1 LRFAGV
7 RSSWLQPRQPDA
19 ISFVSQRRAA
29 VVAAAMVGTVATVLA
44 VTTINVALPALLR
57 EFGIGHDS
65 LQWFAT
71 GFLAATT
78 ATMLATAWLVDTF
91 GQRRTFLGTIAVFFV
106 GSMLGAVSWDVGS
119 MIVARVLQGAAA
131 GVMQPLSMIALFEV
145 FAPEERGRAM
155 GIFGFG
161 VVLAPAIGP
170 AVGGLLMEMFG
181 WRAIFLLSVP
191 FCLAAWPLGTR
202 SLSDA
207 RGAGSRRRFDWQG
220 AVLLTA
226 ALFALLD
233 LPVVGHR
240 AGWTTAPTLL
250 HAVLALG
257 LAAAFVFW
265 EKRAQAPLLSLG
277 LFSNRSFRAAL
288 IVAFAYGLGLFGST
302 YLVPVFVQDI
312 AGYSPAKAG
321 NLLLWPGLVLAVT
334 IALSGRLTDRA
345 PPRHVVAAGL
355 TCFALSSLLLAYAT
369 GASAFWLLALWLAIG
384 RAGLGLI
391 IPSLNV
397 GAVQAVPAEHLGQAA
412 SIVNFARQLG
422 GAIGVNLLAVLLE
435 WRLAAYAGTGDAT
448 PAFRDC
454 FLVVTIA
461 FAAAVVPALAIRKQV
476 RG

>member
-1 LRFAGV
+1 
-7 RSSWLQPRQPDA
+7 
-19 ISFVSQRRAA
+19 
-29 VVAAAMVGTVATVLA
+29 MVGTVATVLA
-44 VTTINVALPALLR
+44 VTTINVALPALMR
-57 EFGIGHDS
+57 EFAIGHDS

-71 GFLAATT
+71 GFLAAST

-106 GSMLGAVSWDVGS
+106 GSMLGALSWDTGS

-145 FAPEERGRAM
+145 FPPEERGRAM
-155 GIFGFG
+155 GSFGFG

-170 AVGGLLMEMFG
+170 AVGGLLMQLFG
-181 WRAIFLLSVP
+181 WRSIFLLSVP
-191 FCLAAWPLGTR
+191 FCVAAWPLGSR
-202 SLSDA
+202 SLSNHLD
-207 RGAGSRRRFDWQG
+207 GESRRRFDWIG
-220 AVLLTA
+220 AGLLSAT
-226 ALFALLD
+226 LIELLD

-240 AGWTTAPTLL
+240 SGWLALPTLL
-250 HAVLALG
+250 AAAVALAL
-257 LAAAFVFW
+257 AVAFVVW
-265 EKRAQAPLLSLG
+265 EKRTQAPLLSLA
-277 LFSNRSFRAAL
+277 LFSNRGFRAAL

-355 TCFALSSLLLAYAT
+355 TCFAVSSLLLALAT
-369 GASAFWLLALWLAIG
+369 GASGFWVLALWLAIG
-384 RAGLGLI
+384 RAGLGFI

-397 GAVQAVPAEHLGQAA
+397 GAVQALPPEHLSQAA
-412 SIVNFARQLG
+412 AIVNFARQLG
-422 GAIGVNLLAVLLE
+422 GAIGVNLLAVLLQ
-435 WRLAAYAGTGDAT
+435 WRLTEYAATGDAT

-461 FAAAVVPALAIRKQV
+461 FAAAIVPALAIRKQV